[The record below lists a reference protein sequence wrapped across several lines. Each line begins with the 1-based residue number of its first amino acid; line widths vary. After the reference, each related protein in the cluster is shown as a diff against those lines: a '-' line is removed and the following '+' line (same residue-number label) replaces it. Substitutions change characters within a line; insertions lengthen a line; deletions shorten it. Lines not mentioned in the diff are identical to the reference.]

1 MRGCASSRSL
11 VVHDAGDGVL
21 RLDGEIDAA
30 TAPQLHRRVGDEPTV
45 RVLDMRHVT
54 FIDASSLGVLLLAN
68 RDRNVADRVTL
79 QAPTAAVCR
88 VLEPARLTALFCI
101 ETRPVGPTGT
111 SAHTIGPPVGRRW
124 PSRVAPIRNRRPPSR
139 RAHRVPNGVT
149 AARFRRSVSV
159 GRAGSTLPGPG
170 LTSPGC
176 SARRRSSGRDA
187 IIAEI
192 GETVS
197 GVGGRRTHL
206 RPAPRSHPP
215 LHYGQDGSPPRSPRR
230 RSTLGEACRGV
241 AEGVSPPRAVRVGHG
256 RTLRGRC
263 SHLTRGKAPPAFST
277 GEIRNLLANLGR
289 AEQRLKNVK
298 GQRSSSRWRRLCC
311 SDAPATCSKG
321 VRSRFCARSS
331 PTECSPAGAER
342 ITAVVHVDGIVR
354 IQTIESADE
363 SLVHLCIVAFEC
375 RTGMPVVV
383 NAPLHFAGR
392 LMADDPP
399 DAFDCFGS
407 VRGRPARPRVLRGP
421 PGRRL
426 RPGGGSVASCGGRGM
441 TGSTSTVDAVV
452 PTIGRPSLAVV
463 LRALA
468 DPRQPVVGRVVVV
481 DDRSHADGPL
491 HDDINEIG
499 NRLDVEVIRD
509 PVRGPAAAR
518 TVGWLRASTGWA
530 AFLDDDDVPP
540 PDWATGLAADLA
552 AMEADPA
559 VVGVQGRIVLPLPT
573 QRRPTD
579 WERSVAGLEHV
590 RSAAADLVAVGRR
603 LAGEW
608 RARRV
613 GRGHRPAEAVLFDRD
628 GTLIVD
634 VPYNGDPDRVAP
646 VAGAAAALD
655 ELRHDDVDVVV
666 LQRPED
672 EAFATAWL
680 GRRPGRDVA
689 AVWLE
694 HNAPQGR
701 LADMR
706 HPAADQDD
714 LIVVHVTYTNALF
727 WDCRRTETRVID
739 ALEADVGRITGWG
752 DHLALSSWAAG
763 GCWPVATG
771 GVQPRPSTSRRSS
784 LGATAT
790 SANRSAL
797 SPSTPRRAP

>member
-21 RLDGEIDAA
+21 RLDGEFDAA

-88 VLEPARLTALFCI
+88 VLELARLTALFCI

-111 SAHTIGPPVGRRW
+111 GAHTFGPPVGRRW

-215 LHYGQDGSPPRSPRR
+215 LHYGKDGSPPRSPRR

-241 AEGVSPPRAVRVGHG
+241 AEGVSPRRAVRVGHG

-263 SHLTRGKAPPAFST
+263 SHVTRGKAPPAFST

-298 GQRSSSRWRRLCC
+298 GQAQFQPV
-311 SDAPATCSKG
+311 APIVLLG
-321 VRSRFCARSS
+321 CAGDLFEGGPIPIQGTLFTHRVQ
-331 PTECSPAGAER
+331 PGRAER

-354 IQTIESADE
+354 IQTVESADE

-383 NAPLHFAGR
+383 NAPLNFAGR

-407 VRGRPARPRVLRGP
+407 VPGRPARPGSFVV
-421 PGRRL
+421 RR
-426 RPGGGSVASCGGRGM
+426 
-441 TGSTSTVDAVV
+441 
-452 PTIGRPSLAVV
+452 
-463 LRALA
+463 A
-468 DPRQPVVGRVVVV
+468 DVF
-481 DDRSHADGPL
+481 A
-491 HDDINEIG
+491 
-499 NRLDVEVIRD
+499 
-509 PVRGPAAAR
+509 PAAAR
-518 TVGWLRASTGWA
+518 SLHA
-530 AFLDDDDVPP
+530 
-540 PDWATGLAADLA
+540 
-552 AMEADPA
+552 
-559 VVGVQGRIVLPLPT
+559 
-573 QRRPTD
+573 
-579 WERSVAGLEHV
+579 
-590 RSAAADLVAVGRR
+590 
-603 LAGEW
+603 
-608 RARRV
+608 
-613 GRGHRPAEAVLFDRD
+613 
-628 GTLIVD
+628 VD
-634 VPYNGDPDRVAP
+634 VA
-646 VAGAAAALD
+646 
-655 ELRHDDVDVVV
+655 
-666 LQRPED
+666 
-672 EAFATAWL
+672 
-680 GRRPGRDVA
+680 
-689 AVWLE
+689 
-694 HNAPQGR
+694 
-701 LADMR
+701 
-706 HPAADQDD
+706 
-714 LIVVHVTYTNALF
+714 
-727 WDCRRTETRVID
+727 
-739 ALEADVGRITGWG
+739 
-752 DHLALSSWAAG
+752 
-763 GCWPVATG
+763 
-771 GVQPRPSTSRRSS
+771 
-784 LGATAT
+784 
-790 SANRSAL
+790 
-797 SPSTPRRAP
+797 